1 MRLEEKT
8 MQEIYLIYVNDFL
21 TIERMAEYYQVNIEL
36 LSHWIDIGKSINN
49 KTEWEDFQ
57 IGINELY
64 LNIL

>member
-8 MQEIYLIYVNDFL
+8 MEEIYLIYVNNFL

-36 LSHWIDIGKSINN
+36 LSHWIDIGRSINN
-49 KTEWEDFQ
+49 NTEWDDFQ

>member
-1 MRLEEKT
+1 MRLEQKT
-8 MQEIYLIYVNDFL
+8 MEEIYLIYVNDFL

-36 LSHWIDIGKSINN
+36 LAHWIDIGRSINN
-49 KTEWEDFQ
+49 GTEWEDFQ